1 MTPLG
6 PDSAVVRDEITRE
19 ITAVHEES
27 YGAGFTDITVEL
39 GEDLVVLVLDVELAT
54 SERTLLDA
62 DRGDA
67 VKDMREAYQAAI
79 ESTFTAVIERA
90 TGRKV
95 SSFLSAM
102 SMEPLYAVEVFRL
115 EPANSLRA

>member
-1 MTPLG
+1 MSPTG
-6 PDSAVVRDEITRE
+6 PDRTTVRDEIARE
-19 ITAVHEES
+19 ISAVHLES
-27 YGAGFTDITVEL
+27 YGAGVTDITVEL
-39 GEDLVVLVLDVELAT
+39 SEDLVVLVLDVELAT

-79 ESTFTAVIERA
+79 ESTFTAIIERA
-90 TGRKV
+90 TGRRV

-102 SMEPLYAVEVFRL
+102 SMDPLYSVEVFRL
-115 EPANSLRA
+115 EPKGSARA